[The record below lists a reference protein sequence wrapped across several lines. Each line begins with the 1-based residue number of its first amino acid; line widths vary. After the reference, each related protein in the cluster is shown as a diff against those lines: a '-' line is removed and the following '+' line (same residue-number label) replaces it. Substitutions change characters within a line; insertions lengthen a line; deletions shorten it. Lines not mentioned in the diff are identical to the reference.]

1 MSEEPVEVIEALY
14 AATGR
19 GDAAAALALID
30 PAIEINYRGVVPDLY
45 GRDLHGHGGVGEV
58 MSTITGEFSEF
69 EAGPEEIIDAGDKV
83 VVVVFQRG
91 VGRASGIPVE
101 RRVGQVWTVRE
112 GLAVTWQIFRDRAEA
127 LEAAGISQ

>member
-1 MSEEPVEVIEALY
+1 MPTETVEVIESLY

-30 PAIEINYRGVVPDLY
+30 PEVEINYRGVVPDLY
-45 GRDLHGHGGVGEV
+45 GRDLHGHEGVGEV
-58 MSTITGEFSEF
+58 MATITSEFSEF
-69 EAGPEEIIDAGDKV
+69 QASPEEILDADDRV

-101 RRVGQVWTVRE
+101 RRVGQVWTVRD
-112 GLAVTWQIFRDRAEA
+112 GMAVRWQIFKDRAEA
-127 LEAAGISQ
+127 LEAAGISA